1 MYIPAHFK
9 ETDYKK
15 ILSFIKEF
23 NFGILVSTDES
34 GKVIAT
40 HIPFIIKESETG
52 FTLKTHI
59 AKANPQ
65 WRNLGKFFTESK
77 EVLAIFSEPHAYIS
91 PKNYIKKESVPTWNY
106 MAVHVYG
113 IPKLLESYEER
124 LALIEE
130 TINEFESDFMEK
142 WNELSDKYRNGLLNG
157 IVAFEIEVTSFEA
170 KSKLSQNRMPEE
182 RENIINSLGESDD
195 SVKVK
200 ISELMK
206 NNK

>member
-9 ETDYKK
+9 ETDHKK
-15 ILSFIKEF
+15 IISFIKEF
-23 NFGILVSTDES
+23 NFGIIASTDAN

-40 HIPFIIKESETG
+40 HIPFIIKESESGITI
-52 FTLKTHI
+52 KTHI
-59 AKANPQ
+59 AKANQQ
-65 WRNLGKFFTESK
+65 WKFFTESK

-91 PKNYIKKESVPTWNY
+91 PKNYIKQESVPTWNY

-113 IPKLLESYEER
+113 VPKLLESYDER

-130 TINEFESDFMEK
+130 TINEFEPDFLEK
-142 WNELSDKYRNGLLNG
+142 WNKLSDKYRNGLLNG
-157 IVAFEIEVTSFEA
+157 IIAFEIHITSIEA

-182 RENIINSLGESDD
+182 RENIIESLSKSDD

-200 ISELMK
+200 IAKLMK

>member
-15 ILSFIKEF
+15 IISFIKEF
-23 NFGILVSTDES
+23 NFGILASTNSDN
-34 GKVIAT
+34 KVIAT
-40 HIPFIIKESETG
+40 HIPFIINEKENG
-52 FTLKTHI
+52 FTIKTHI
-59 AKANPQ
+59 AKANQQ
-65 WRNLGKFFTESK
+65 WKSFTDSK

-91 PKNYIKKESVPTWNY
+91 PKNYIKNESVPTWNY

-113 IPKLLESYEER
+113 IPKLLESFDER

-130 TINEFESDFMEK
+130 TINEFEPEFMQK
-142 WNELSDKYRNGLLNG
+142 WKALPDKYRNGLLNG
-157 IVAFEIEVTSFEA
+157 IVAFEVEVKSIEA

-182 RENIINSLGESDD
+182 RENIINSLSQSGDPG
-195 SVKVK
+195 KVK

-206 NNK
+206 NNNL

>member
-15 ILSFIKEF
+15 IVSFIKEF
-23 NFGILVSTDES
+23 NFGLLVSTDENE
-34 GKVIAT
+34 KVIAT
-40 HIPFIIKESETG
+40 HIPFIITEKENKLTI
-52 FTLKTHI
+52 KTHI

-65 WRNLGKFFTESK
+65 WKSFTDSK

-91 PKNYIKKESVPTWNY
+91 PTNYIKQESVPTWNY

-113 IPKLLESYEER
+113 TPKLLESYEER

-130 TINEFESDFMEK
+130 TINEFESDFMHK

-157 IVAFEIEVTSFEA
+157 IVAFEIEVKSIDA
-170 KSKLSQNRMPEE
+170 KSKLSQNRLPEE
-182 RENIINSLGESDD
+182 RENIINSLSSSND
-195 SVKVK
+195 SLKVK

-206 NNK
+206 NNNT

>member
-23 NFGILVSTDES
+23 NFGILASTDENE
-34 GKVIAT
+34 KVIAT
-40 HIPFIIKESETG
+40 HIPFLIKESESG

-65 WRNLGKFFTESK
+65 WKFFTQSK

-91 PKNYIKKESVPTWNY
+91 PKNYIKQESVPTWNY

-113 IPKLLESYEER
+113 VPKLLESYEER
-124 LALIEE
+124 LAVIEE
-130 TINEFESDFMEK
+130 TITEFESDFMAK

-182 RENIINSLGESDD
+182 RENIINSLEASGD

-206 NNK
+206 NNNQ